1 MKTNRE
7 FWKVV
12 FKATI
17 AILTAIGTA
26 LGIASCIA

>member
-12 FKATI
+12 IKVAI
-17 AILTAIGTA
+17 AILTTIGTA
-26 LGIASCIA
+26 LGVASCIV